1 MLCGLGERQK
11 QRDIFLC
18 ERHTNSGVFAA
29 TEIPSQMQDISTS
42 SSSIH
47 KASAQLL
54 LSGPEKFPHYFSIH
68 WDFALTWI
76 CFSSGEFSERERE
89 RVLVVDFFCVIWAA
103 PAPILLRAP
112 YVDTIDTAEMIKLT
126 PKRQELGRL
135 SVFLLQRYLDL
146 CAHYTWYQSTRHIW
160 QRYIYRTDRS
170 KKNGPPHR
178 IYLHITHYSIVWITN
193 YIFVF
198 FSRLVT
204 APRLLVFGWCDAFVG
219 ICVKSSTNEQT
230 SRE

>member
-89 RVLVVDFFCVIWAA
+89 SSR
-103 PAPILLRAP
+103 R
-112 YVDTIDTAEMIKLT
+112 
-126 PKRQELGRL
+126 R
-135 SVFLLQRYLDL
+135 FLLCHLGSPSSHTLTRTL
-146 CAHYTWYQSTRHIW
+146 CWHNWYGGDDK
-160 QRYIYRTDRS
+160 TDTEKTGAWTTLCLS
-170 KKNGPPHR
+170 PSE
-178 IYLHITHYSIVWITN
+178 I
-193 YIFVF
+193 
-198 FSRLVT
+198 SRLMCALYLVSIHSAYLAAIYIPNRQKQKKWST
-204 APRLLVFGWCDAFVG
+204 TPNLSSYYTLFYCVDYELHFRFFFLSCDCSTSPLRLMWCV
-219 ICVKSSTNEQT
+219 CWHLC
-230 SRE
+230 